1 MCLPQL
7 STYPCCAMHSIGS
20 IVVIESVD
28 AVAPLCVRTEALVGE
43 LDVDAAGMSIVAY
56 ITSSIATSN
65 LAGLIDE
72 RVQLRPNAEDT
83 LMCTRCH
90 GLIDNPEPETQDRG
104 RAKRSRRR

>member
-1 MCLPQL
+1 
-7 STYPCCAMHSIGS
+7 MHSIGS

-72 RVQLRPNAEDT
+72 RGATSMRTVMVSLLKSQSVCTSAE
-83 LMCTRCH
+83 
-90 GLIDNPEPETQDRG
+90 P
-104 RAKRSRRR
+104 